1 MSKKAMSWICAL
13 VFLIFIGILDY
24 PFLARIYNEKI
35 QEQAA
40 VRYEKGTGEL
50 NISGQEEALE
60 EARAYNRRLAD
71 GTGVSLEDAF
81 AEAQA
86 EDKYYDEILD
96 TDDEG
101 IMAVIEIPEIQV
113 QLPVYHGTSEDIL
126 QRGAGHLK
134 GSSFP
139 VGGDSTHACI
149 SAHRGLPGKEMFTR
163 LDLLSEGDIFYI
175 RVMGEVLAYEICGI
189 ETVTPDQV
197 EPLRIRQGED
207 LVTLIT
213 CTPYGINSH
222 RLYVHG
228 RRIPY
233 EEAEKREQQADL
245 GQRAERLWQKY
256 WWVGVTVLL
265 FIWMIWLLYRF
276 NRKGEK
282 YEREKERKV

>member
-1 MSKKAMSWICAL
+1 
-13 VFLIFIGILDY
+13 
-24 PFLARIYNEKI
+24 
-35 QEQAA
+35 
-40 VRYEKGTGEL
+40 
-50 NISGQEEALE
+50 
-60 EARAYNRRLAD
+60 
-71 GTGVSLEDAF
+71 
-81 AEAQA
+81 
-86 EDKYYDEILD
+86 
-96 TDDEG
+96 
-101 IMAVIEIPEIQV
+101 
-113 QLPVYHGTSEDIL
+113 
-126 QRGAGHLK
+126 
-134 GSSFP
+134 
-139 VGGDSTHACI
+139 
-149 SAHRGLPGKEMFTR
+149 MFTR
-163 LDLLSEGDIFYI
+163 LDLLSEGDVFYI

-233 EEAEKREQQADL
+233 EEAEQRERQADL
-245 GQRAERLWQKY
+245 GQRAERFWQKY

-282 YEREKERKV
+282 YEREKERKA